1 MDRPAYDVATLE
13 RARHGVPLH
22 LAHGLAITRGWVARA
37 ACGEHGDPRGD
48 WGPAGAAAY
57 QPPLPGHRAAMQA
70 LLDDCQRWL
79 EAHPD
84 AAQRALVRR
93 RRGADG
99 AAADQLW
106 LCDAA
111 GAFRIGIAPAHA
123 ALIARGDRLMAV
135 RRYQRSYVLVV
146 RAGTVM
152 AVLKGRLEATLLDGA
167 ALPLQVRPAESRRS
181 A

>member
-22 LAHGLAITRGWVARA
+22 LAHGLAITRGWVARV
-37 ACGEHGDPRGD
+37 ACGQHGDPDRD
-48 WGPAGAAAY
+48 WGLAGAPAY

-79 EAHPD
+79 DRHPD
-84 AAQRALVRR
+84 ARQRALLRR
-93 RRGADG
+93 RR
-99 AAADQLW
+99 
-106 LCDAA
+106 DAA
-111 GAFRIGIAPAHA
+111 GAADLLWLHDATGSFRIGIDPANA
-123 ALIARGDRLMAV
+123 ALIARGDRLLAV

-152 AVLKGRLEATLLDGA
+152 AVLKGRLEPTLPDGV
-167 ALPLQVRPAESRRS
+167 ALPLQVRPAAESRRG